1 MLVGA
6 VGLST
11 PRGPPLST
19 RCWDATSV
27 PLALPSP
34 SHSQDVFP
42 KAALPL
48 RLVEEVIEVAAKS
61 DEDKAEGQEAE
72 DAWKGSGTSLV

>member
-1 MLVGA
+1 M
-6 VGLST
+6 
-11 PRGPPLST
+11 
-19 RCWDATSV
+19 RCWDATCV

-42 KAALPL
+42 KAPLPL
-48 RLVEEVIEVAAKS
+48 RLVEEVIEVAAEG

-72 DAWKGSGTSLV
+72 DAWRRSGTSPV